1 MAGGLA
7 AWAALYAA
15 SRSWP
20 FKAEPRQAGNKGP
33 GMWAGQACGATQR
46 ESFIFHGTENHWL
59 QTQPPPW
66 ADRQCLACASLQ
78 GPLYQSL
85 LGVGWRPPLPS
96 NPPALPKLLAPFI
109 WFLRAGVGGRIRTP
123 GFWAHLCLWAWHFGP
138 QFPHLQNRT
147 ITASQEGWGLWRD

>member
-1 MAGGLA
+1 
-7 AWAALYAA
+7 
-15 SRSWP
+15 
-20 FKAEPRQAGNKGP
+20 
-33 GMWAGQACGATQR
+33 MWAGQACGATQR

-78 GPLYQSL
+78 SPLYQSL

-109 WFLRAGVGGRIRTP
+109 WFLKAGVGGAYQDSWLLGP
-123 GFWAHLCLWAWHFGP
+123 SLPLGLALWASVSTSTKQDDNPLSGGVGAMER
-138 QFPHLQNRT
+138 LNET
-147 ITASQEGWGLWRD
+147 